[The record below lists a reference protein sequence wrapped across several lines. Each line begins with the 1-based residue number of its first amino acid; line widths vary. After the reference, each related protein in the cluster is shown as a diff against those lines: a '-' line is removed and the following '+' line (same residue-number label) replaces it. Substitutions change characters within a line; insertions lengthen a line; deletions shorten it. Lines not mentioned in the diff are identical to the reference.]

1 MQTVKE
7 QIGAKLAEIEELLE
21 QAQCDGQAL
30 MDICDDV
37 TDEIFGAYNTLCEAV
52 QYYID

>member
-21 QAQCDGQAL
+21 QATCDGQL
-30 MDICDDV
+30 LTDICDDV
-37 TDEIFGAYNTLCEAV
+37 TDEINSSFSTLCEAV
-52 QYYID
+52 QYYLD